1 MNTKNV
7 GDAPSTD
14 IATVQNPLKIQ
25 ERNAKLLKEI
35 TLINDATFR
44 TDSGPI
50 PAKTKIVK
58 ASRTDS
64 GSKVAVF
71 TPAKG
76 EIWQIYS
83 VYYTG
88 MSGGSGSIDQTLWF
102 IDNANSQS
110 IAWKY
115 SASSDAS
122 AVLIEGSDS
131 GPTFDENLTLQWQSD
146 RTSLSAG
153 DIYVMLAKIR

>member
-1 MNTKNV
+1 T
-7 GDAPSTD
+7 
-14 IATVQNPLKIQ
+14 
-25 ERNAKLLKEI
+25 
-35 TLINDATFR
+35 
-44 TDSGPI
+44 
-50 PAKTKIVK
+50 
-58 ASRTDS
+58 
-64 GSKVAVF
+64 KVAVF
-71 TPAKG
+71 TPSKG
-76 EIWQIYS
+76 EIWKILS

-131 GPTFDENLTLQWQSD
+131 GPTFDENLTLQWQAT